1 MKRNN
6 KNFMSVSLP
15 SSKWP
20 LKPLVI
26 LAVMAFGIW
35 ALLGTANPVMAD
47 DDDQEVAREALA
59 KGLIKPLSQ
68 LLEIIEATYSGQV
81 LEVELESEDMDDY
94 GGKEI
99 LIYEIKLLTPQ
110 GNVVKLKFNAKNLE
124 LLVADGHDLD
134 KARKKHKDRDR
145 D

>member
-6 KNFMSVSLP
+6 KNLMSLSLS

-35 ALLGTANPVMAD
+35 ALLGTVNPVMAD

-59 KGLIKPLSQ
+59 KGLIKPLSH
-68 LLEIIEATYSGQV
+68 LLEKIEATYSGQV
-81 LEVELESEDMDDY
+81 LEVELESEDMEGYD
-94 GGKEI
+94 GANEI
-99 LIYEIKLLTPQ
+99 MIYEIKLLTPQ

-124 LLVADGHDLD
+124 LLVTDGHDLD
-134 KARKKHKDRDR
+134 KARKKHKDRD
-145 D
+145 